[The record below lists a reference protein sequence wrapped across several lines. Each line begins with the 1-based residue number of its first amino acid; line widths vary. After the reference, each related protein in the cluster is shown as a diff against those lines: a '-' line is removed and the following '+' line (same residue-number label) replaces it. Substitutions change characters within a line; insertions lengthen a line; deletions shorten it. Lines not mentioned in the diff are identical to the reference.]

1 MPVNEAKHSVKA
13 RVREFAIPPIHD
25 ALILGRHSAI
35 GCVAMRKA
43 LSLLTTQP
51 FEHIEIKDDDV
62 IGDVLV
68 RAAILRR
75 VPREKL
81 VEFVRSHIKPMMSDN
96 EVLHLDIEAEVIVEH
111 HHL

>member
-1 MPVNEAKHSVKA
+1 
-13 RVREFAIPPIHD
+13 
-25 ALILGRHSAI
+25 
-35 GCVAMRKA
+35 MRKA

-51 FEHIEIKDDDV
+51 FEHIEFKDDDV
-62 IGDVLV
+62 IGDILV

-81 VEFVRSHIKPMMSDN
+81 IEFVRTHIKPMMTDN
-96 EVLHLDIEAEVIVEH
+96 EVLHLDFETEVIVEA

>member
-13 RVREFAIPPIHD
+13 RVREFSVPPIHD
-25 ALILGRHSAI
+25 ALILGRQSPI

-43 LSLLTTQP
+43 LDLLTTQP
-51 FEHIEIKDDDV
+51 FEHIELKDDI
-62 IGDVLV
+62 IGDILV

-81 VEFVRSHIKPMMSDN
+81 VEFVRTHIKPMMADN
-96 EVLHLDIEAEVIVEH
+96 EVLHLDLETEVIVEDH
-111 HHL
+111 RL

>member
-1 MPVNEAKHSVKA
+1 MPIKEAKHSVKA
-13 RVREFAIPPIHD
+13 RVREFAVPPIHD
-25 ALILGRHSAI
+25 ALVLGRQSPI

-51 FEHIEIKDDDV
+51 FEHIELKDDIV
-62 IGDVLV
+62 GDILV

-81 VEFVRSHIKPMMSDN
+81 VEFVRSHIKPMMADN
-96 EVLHLDIEAEVIVEH
+96 EVLHLDIEAEVIVEDH
-111 HHL
+111 QL